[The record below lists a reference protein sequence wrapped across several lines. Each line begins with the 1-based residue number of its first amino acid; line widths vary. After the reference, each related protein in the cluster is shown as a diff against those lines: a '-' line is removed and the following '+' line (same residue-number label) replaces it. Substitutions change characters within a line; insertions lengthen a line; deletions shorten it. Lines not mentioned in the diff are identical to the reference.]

1 MKLTQTRADFYR
13 FLSRLFQREVN
24 QPLMDHLKGMRFPIE
39 SSEGELQAGYQQLQD
54 FLAGFANLD
63 LTELEADYAKVF
75 LGAGISEG
83 AAAFP
88 YESVYT
94 SQKKS
99 MMQDARDQ
107 VMAIYEAKG
116 LCIDQGKT
124 ALMEDHAAIELEFMA
139 GLCAEGDIEEQ
150 KEFLDKHLLNWM
162 PKLCAD
168 MQKHARTDFYQAVA
182 KIAAGYL
189 KLDRL
194 NLEKMEGKS
203 WATL

>member
-1 MKLTQTRADFYR
+1 MTQMQPRADFYR

-24 QPLMDHLKGMRFPIE
+24 QTLIDHMQAMRFPIE
-39 SSEGELQAGYQQLQD
+39 SSTDELRAGYQQLQD
-54 FLAGFANLD
+54 FLANYEKSGLLD
-63 LTELEADYAKVF
+63 LEADYAKVF

-94 SQKKS
+94 SPKKI
-99 MMQDARDQ
+99 MMQEARDQ
-107 VMAIYEAKG
+107 VMAIYQAKG
-116 LCIDQGKT
+116 LCLDQGKT

-139 GLCAEGDIEEQ
+139 GLCAEGNIEEQ
-150 KEFLDKHLLNWM
+150 KVFLDQHLLNWL

-168 MQKHARTDFYQAVA
+168 IQKHARTDFYQGVA
-182 KIAAGYL
+182 KITTGYL

-194 NLEKMEGKS
+194 NLDKMEGKS
-203 WATL
+203 WGTL